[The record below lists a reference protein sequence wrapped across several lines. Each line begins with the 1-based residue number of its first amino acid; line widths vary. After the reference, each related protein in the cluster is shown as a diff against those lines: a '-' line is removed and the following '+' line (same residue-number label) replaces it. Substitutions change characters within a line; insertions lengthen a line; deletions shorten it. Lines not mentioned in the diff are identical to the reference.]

1 MRLVDPKQD
10 MSPKNECRIQKM
22 NVDDAPTKMLP
33 LYLIWILIRS
43 VNPGQAQEATMRSAK
58 LLSVLGL
65 GVGLLG
71 TTTVAS
77 NADTFTFTSCHISGS
92 SCEGGSIPAP
102 GFGSVTLT
110 QAGTSVDFTVSL
122 INGNRFVETGAG
134 GGELFLFN
142 DSIAGSTITTIAT
155 SPTTPAGGLSG
166 FTNLPPVQADGT
178 GTFTASVECT
188 VASDC
193 NGGSAPTM
201 NFLSF
206 TVTNATVAQLETAN
220 ANGNFFVGDILC
232 GAAQTQCGGLTGPVD
247 VSPSAVPLPGALP
260 LFATGLAGL
269 GLLGWRRKKAAG

>member
-1 MRLVDPKQD
+1 
-10 MSPKNECRIQKM
+10 
-22 NVDDAPTKMLP
+22 
-33 LYLIWILIRS
+33 
-43 VNPGQAQEATMRSAK
+43 MRSAK

-65 GVGLLG
+65 SIGLLG
-71 TTTVAS
+71 MTTVAS
-77 NADTFTFTSCHISGS
+77 NADTFTLTSCHISGS

-166 FTNLPPVQADGT
+166 FTNLPPVHADGT
-178 GTFTASVECT
+178 GDFTASVECT

-193 NGGSAPTM
+193 NGGSANTM
-201 NFLSF
+201 TLLTFV
-206 TVTNATVAQLETAN
+206 VTNATLAQLETAN
-220 ANGNFFVGDILC
+220 ANGNFFVADILC

-247 VSPSAVPLPGALP
+247 VSPSVVPLPGALP
-260 LFATGLAGL
+260 LFVTGLVGL
-269 GLLGWRRKKAAG
+269 GLLGRRKRKAQAIA